1 MRQNISIVIAM
12 AVSLLVGCGGSDM
25 HVQTATVPDKDL
37 SEFATWG
44 FVPGIPK
51 TTGDPRVD
59 NTAVVGF
66 IRSAVARELAAKGY
80 VQADSG
86 APDFFVNHHAA
97 LQDKLDVATLN
108 DHYDYSYYGAN
119 ANLWGYMRPYGYTQ
133 AVSGVAEIS
142 VGSLVLDVLDGES
155 NEIVWRGFAEAEL
168 SRDEAAN
175 GDGTRIDEAVQRMF
189 KEFPSR

>member
-1 MRQNISIVIAM
+1 MHQRLWVVSGI
-12 AVSLLVGCGGSDM
+12 AVSLLVGCGSDM

-37 SEFATWG
+37 SGYQTWA
-44 FVPGIPK
+44 FVPGMPK

-59 NTAVVGF
+59 NTAVVGN

-108 DHYDYSYYGAN
+108 DHYDYPYYGGSAS
-119 ANLWGYMRPYGYTQ
+119 LWGYMRPYGNTQ
-133 AVSGVAEIS
+133 AVSGVEEIS
-142 VGSLVLDVLDGES
+142 VGSLVLDVLDGKT
-155 NEIVWRGFAEAEL
+155 NDIVWRGFAEAEL
-168 SRDEAAN
+168 SRDEASH
-175 GDGTRIDEAVQRMF
+175 GDGSRINEAVQRMF

>member
-1 MRQNISIVIAM
+1 MRQNISVASGI
-12 AVSLLVGCGGSDM
+12 AVSLIVGCGSSM
-25 HVQTATVPDKDL
+25 HVQTATVPDTDL
-37 SEFATWG
+37 SGYATWA
-44 FVPGIPK
+44 FVPGMPK

-66 IRSAVARELAAKGY
+66 IRSAVATELAAKGY
-80 VQADSG
+80 VRADSG

-108 DHYDYSYYGAN
+108 DYYDYNYYGSS
-119 ANLWGYMRPYGYTQ
+119 ANLWGYMRPYGHSQ
-133 AVSGVAEIS
+133 AVSGVSEIS
-142 VGSLVLDVLDGES
+142 VGSLVLDVLDGET

-168 SRDEAAN
+168 SREEASN
-175 GDGTRIDEAVQRMF
+175 GDGSRISEAVQRMF